1 MEQQQENNNTE
12 LTQQDYADGFLGL
25 VKIVIGVG
33 LILWALM

>member
-1 MEQQQENNNTE
+1 MEQEQENNNTE

-33 LILWALM
+33 LILWTLM